1 MFRNLR
7 LRFIGIAALA
17 ILVVLFSV
25 VGVLNSANHY
35 QTKNEIYRVLT
46 ILADNNGRIPN
57 KLEFSKELGDDLSTD
72 AIFQFRY
79 FSARTDAKG
88 NVTSFDSRNIFEVSD
103 RQIKNYAKRIVSQ
116 NSDSGHI
123 TYNFSTYS
131 YLQKRLVKMII

>member
-57 KLEFSKELGDDLSTD
+57 KLEFSKELG
-72 AIFQFRY
+72 
-79 FSARTDAKG
+79 
-88 NVTSFDSRNIFEVSD
+88 
-103 RQIKNYAKRIVSQ
+103 
-116 NSDSGHI
+116 
-123 TYNFSTYS
+123 
-131 YLQKRLVKMII
+131 